1 MSLSSGRG
9 RLRQFGV
16 MLLIVMLMSF
26 LRIPV
31 YGEPSTKGLIP
42 SGGNGTK
49 FYSEGEVQGMIE
61 ELTETATEAIETA
74 AAEAAKAAALAS
86 LEREAAALAEAQR
99 WEREYR
105 GARRA
110 GVKAAVITGVICLLS
125 GFVAGAVVVAGNR

>member
-1 MSLSSGRG
+1 
-9 RLRQFGV
+9 

-31 YGEPSTKGLIP
+31 YGEQPTRGLIP
-42 SGGNGTK
+42 SGGSGTK
-49 FYSEGEVQGMIE
+49 FYSEGEVQGIVE
-61 ELTETATEAIETA
+61 ELTEAATEAIETA

-86 LEREAAALAEAQR
+86 LEREAGALAEARR

-110 GVKAAVITGVICLLS
+110 GVKNAVIVGVICLLS
-125 GFVAGAVVVAGNR
+125 GFVVGAGVMAGNR